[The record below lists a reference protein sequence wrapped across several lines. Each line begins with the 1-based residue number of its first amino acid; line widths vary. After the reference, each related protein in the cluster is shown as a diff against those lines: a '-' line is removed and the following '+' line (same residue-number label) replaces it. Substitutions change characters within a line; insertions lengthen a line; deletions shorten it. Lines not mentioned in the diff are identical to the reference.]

1 MRAKGIMLRRSNF
14 VLWTDISQMEPLI
27 PPERLLQPERRN
39 DRVDIVVS
47 DEAPES
53 VHVIDCHF
61 STFDPDAMAT
71 HYRIDRVVGDESA
84 GMQLFLNVLQHEG
97 LDMRI
102 ARQSGP

>member
-1 MRAKGIMLRRSNF
+1 
-14 VLWTDISQMEPLI
+14 
-27 PPERLLQPERRN
+27 
-39 DRVDIVVS
+39 
-47 DEAPES
+47 
-53 VHVIDCHF
+53 
-61 STFDPDAMAT
+61 MAT